1 MAADPTRIRV
11 VRVRLVRLMHVGR
24 SRHGVVDGDRV
35 VLADGNPFG
44 GLRTTTVS
52 VALERARL
60 LAPVEPS
67 TVYGMAANSREDVSV
82 TPLAF
87 LKPAATV
94 IGPDET
100 IKVPDV
106 GRVEFEAECAAVI
119 GRSARHVSAS
129 TALEYV
135 LGYTC
140 ANDVTARDVQASE
153 PTSLRAKGYET
164 FTPLGPWVETEL
176 DPHDLGLRGFVN
188 GELVQDAR
196 TSQLARQVE
205 EIIAWLSS
213 IVTLQPG
220 DVVLTG
226 APGRTG
232 AIVEGDVVEIKVEGI
247 GRLRNP
253 VREGA

>member
-1 MAADPTRIRV
+1 
-11 VRVRLVRLMHVGR
+11 
-24 SRHGVVDGDRV
+24 
-35 VLADGNPFG
+35 
-44 GLRTTTVS
+44 
-52 VALERARL
+52 
-60 LAPVEPS
+60 
-67 TVYGMAANSREDVSV
+67 
-82 TPLAF
+82 
-87 LKPAATV
+87 
-94 IGPDET
+94 
-100 IKVPDV
+100 
-106 GRVEFEAECAAVI
+106 VEFEAECAAVI

-140 ANDVTARDVQASE
+140 ANDVTARDVQASD
-153 PTSLRAKGYET
+153 PSSFRAKGYET
-164 FTPLGPWVETEL
+164 FTPLGPWVETDL

-232 AIVEGDVVEIKVEGI
+232 AIKDGDVVEIEVEGI

>member
-1 MAADPTRIRV
+1 MAVEPTRIGV
-11 VRVRLVRLMHVGR
+11 VCVRLVRLMHLGR
-24 SRHGVVDGDRV
+24 PRHGVVDGDRV
-35 VLADGNPFG
+35 VLADGGPVG
-44 GLRTTTVS
+44 GLRATTVS
-52 VALERARL
+52 VALESAHL
-60 LAPVEPS
+60 LAPVEPG
-67 TVYGMAANSREDVSV
+67 TVYGMAANSPEDVSV

-100 IKVPDV
+100 ITVPDV

-119 GRSARHVSAS
+119 GRSARRVSAS

-140 ANDVTARDVQASE
+140 ANDMTARDVQASE
-153 PTSLRAKGYET
+153 RSSFRAKGYDT

-176 DPHDLGLRGFVN
+176 DPHDLGLRGFVK
-188 GELVQDAR
+188 GRLVQDAR

-213 IVTLQPG
+213 IVTLRPG

-232 AIVEGDVVEIKVEGI
+232 AIVEGDVVEIEVEGI

>member
-1 MAADPTRIRV
+1 M
-11 VRVRLVRLMHVGR
+11 RLVRLQHEGR
-24 SRHGVVDGDRV
+24 ARHGFIDGDRV
-35 VLADGNPFG
+35 VLADGEPFG
-44 GLRTTTVS
+44 GLRATSTSIS
-52 VALERARL
+52 VDQAHL

-153 PTSLRAKGYET
+153 RSSFRAKGYET
-164 FTPLGPWVETEL
+164 FTPLGPWMETEL

-188 GELVQDAR
+188 DELVQDAR

-213 IVTLQPG
+213 IVTLRPG

-232 AIVEGDVVEIKVEGI
+232 AIVEGDVVEIEVEGI